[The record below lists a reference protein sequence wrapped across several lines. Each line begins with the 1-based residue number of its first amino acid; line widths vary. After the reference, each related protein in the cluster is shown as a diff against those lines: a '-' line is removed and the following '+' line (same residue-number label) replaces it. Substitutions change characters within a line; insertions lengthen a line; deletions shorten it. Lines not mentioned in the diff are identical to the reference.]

1 MVADDM
7 DPFFVSSKAV
17 FKRFLN
23 ALGEDSKPT
32 CGTGDWAKQLAL
44 YKAAMVEYGE
54 AMEAEIQ
61 KCQWQ
66 GIHNMYR
73 Y

>member
-1 MVADDM
+1 MEFFLLFQIDRSDDDHPYLWDDFKMVADDM

-32 CGTGDWAKQLAL
+32 CGTGDWAKTYSPSIRPL
-44 YKAAMVEYGE
+44 
-54 AMEAEIQ
+54 
-61 KCQWQ
+61 W
-66 GIHNMYR
+66 
-73 Y
+73 